1 MTTAIILI
9 NVKHPELTTVIEK
22 LLELKGVSEVYAIAG
37 EYDLA
42 TVIRAKD
49 IYVISKIINDMMPHN
64 LTGIIRT
71 KTLISHKSFSK
82 SDLENCDC
90 GQVQE
95 T

>member
-9 NVKHPELTTVIEK
+9 NVKRPGLKTVIEK
-22 LLELKGVSEVYAIAG
+22 LLELKGVSEVYALAG

-49 IYVISKIINDMMPHN
+49 IYGISKIIADKMLHN
-64 LTGIIRT
+64 VTGIIRT

-82 SDLENCDC
+82 LDLETCAR
-90 GQVQE
+90 E
-95 T
+95 RS